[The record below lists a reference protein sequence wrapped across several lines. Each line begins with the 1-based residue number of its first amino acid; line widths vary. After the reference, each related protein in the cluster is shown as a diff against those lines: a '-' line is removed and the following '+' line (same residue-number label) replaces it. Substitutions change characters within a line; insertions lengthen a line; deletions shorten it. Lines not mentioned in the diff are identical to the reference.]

1 MLRDGMPVGVAK
13 PCLAFV
19 ETNPSFFL
27 LSSGFQIP
35 PYKIDRFVGQIAELR
50 PFDEL
55 RLAELLLQC
64 IQSLLEL
71 TNLTSPNWPVPMHF
85 AYSLLDELQVTWR
98 L

>member
-35 PYKIDRFVGQIAELR
+35 PHKIGRFGQIAEFKT
-50 PFDEL
+50 FDET
-55 RLAELLLQC
+55 RLAELLFAVYAKPPRANKLDLPELAS
-64 IQSLLEL
+64 QSPCTL
-71 TNLTSPNWPVPMHF
+71 H
-85 AYSLLDELQVTWR
+85 SLLDELQVTWR